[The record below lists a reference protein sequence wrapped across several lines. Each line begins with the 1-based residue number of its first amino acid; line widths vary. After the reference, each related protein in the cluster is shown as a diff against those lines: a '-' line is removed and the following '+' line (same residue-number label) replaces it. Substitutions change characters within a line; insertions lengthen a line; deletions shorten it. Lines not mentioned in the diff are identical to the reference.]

1 MRQFD
6 TEHDFVS
13 AAAREWTNDE
23 RTQPLVGA
31 LVDGL
36 RSAESE
42 VRSADE
48 IHEAGLDLRLGGWV
62 LRTQDMPVLEAIG
75 VVSAAAL
82 ALAAPGAVVAAA
94 AITAVSG
101 FASLCWKA
109 WRRGAPLSR
118 AEITVLGFLRI
129 HGPMTEQQLVEKVAE
144 GPSGMPA
151 DEVRTTVS
159 SLGDVE
165 LRDGSIVELVRRDAS
180 GRLRVSA

>member
-6 TEHDFVS
+6 TERDFVG
-13 AAAREWTNDE
+13 AASQEWAQDE
-23 RTQPLVGA
+23 RTQPLVAA
-31 LVDGL
+31 LAEGL
-36 RSAESE
+36 GRAEAE
-42 VRSADE
+42 VRAAED

-75 VVSAAAL
+75 AVSAAAL
-82 ALAAPGAVVAAA
+82 ALTGPGAVLTAA
-94 AITAVSG
+94 AITAVSS

-118 AEITVLGFLRI
+118 TEITVLGFLRI
-129 HGPMTEQQLVEKVAE
+129 HGPMTDEQLVEKVAE
-144 GPSGMPA
+144 DPSGMPV
-151 DEVRTTVS
+151 DEVRNTIA

-180 GRLRVSA
+180 GRLRVHT